1 MATIT
6 KRKWKTGKGE
16 EREAYVLAYTDQ
28 TGKRHK
34 EQFAKKKEADVRRI
48 EVEGQVS
55 TGAFRAEAKKKTVS
69 DAIDAYIKH
78 LKKRHEREEKVTTM
92 YLRNTSGQLNTHV
105 KPHIGHIKLA
115 ELTPRSISGLINT
128 LKEVKNEKDE
138 SIGIPTI
145 RRVIGA
151 LSRTLR
157 YAVSEDM
164 VATNAAQKAIVTSKA
179 GEGSEKVTPPS
190 KADMKALLAAAR
202 VQERAMP
209 AKPSKGNTPP
219 SWLVVGV
226 MFAAQ
231 AGLRASE
238 QWAIRWNKLD
248 LTVGSVKV
256 DTRVDGF
263 GDFSVTKSK
272 AGTREVPLGKALVKV
287 LKEWRE
293 DSKFSGDDDFVFP
306 DSEGGY
312 TRHTNFMKRHWN
324 GDKKTGRK
332 GLIDIAEIEDIG
344 WHALRHMAVSLWIE
358 AGLSPK
364 AVQTLAGHATFQITM
379 DRYGHLFPAESH
391 RTAMDKISADLFA
404 D

>member
-6 KRKWKTGKGE
+6 KRRWKTGKGE

-28 TGKRHK
+28 QGSRHK
-34 EQFAKKKEADVRRI
+34 EQFAKKKEADARRL
-48 EVEGQVS
+48 EVEGQIN

-69 DAIDAYIKH
+69 DAIDAYIKE
-78 LKKRHEREEKVTTM
+78 LKRRHEREEKVTTM
-92 YLRNTSGQLNTHV
+92 YLRNTSGQLDTHV
-105 KPHIGHIKLA
+105 KPHIGHVKLS
-115 ELTPRSISGLINT
+115 ELTPRSVSGLINT
-128 LKEVKNEKDE
+128 LKEAKNEKGE
-138 SIGIPTI
+138 PIGIPTI
-145 RRVIGA
+145 RRVVGA

-164 VATNAAQKAIVTSKA
+164 VATNAAQRAIVTSKA

-190 KADMKALLAAAR
+190 KAELTAIQKAAR
-202 VQERAMP
+202 TLERMP
-209 AKPSKGNTPP
+209 SDKPTKGNRPP
-219 SWLVVGV
+219 SWLALGI
-226 MFAAQ
+226 MFAA
-231 AGLRASE
+231 ATGLRASE
-238 QWAIRWNKLD
+238 QWALRWSKLD
-248 LTVGSVKV
+248 LVTGSVKV

-272 AGTREVPLGKALVKV
+272 AGTREVPLGKAIVKA
-287 LKEWRE
+287 LKQWRE
-293 DSKFSGDDDFVFP
+293 DSKFAGDDDFVFA

-312 TRHTNFMKRHWN
+312 TRHTNFMKRQWKPVI
-324 GDKKTGRK
+324 GK
-332 GLIDIAEIEDIG
+332 AEIEDIG
-344 WHALRHMAVSLWIE
+344 WHSLRHFAVSTWVE

-391 RTAMDKISADLFA
+391 KLAMDKISADLFA